1 MRPSQIIFPH
11 EAHLKHACSE
21 KGLPSDDLETMCK
34 NKEVAKLVCAEV
46 NDVGKKAGLKP
57 LEVGLTI
64 LLSVTP

>member
-1 MRPSQIIFPH
+1 M
-11 EAHLKHACSE
+11 
-21 KGLPSDDLETMCK
+21 PSDDLETMCK